1 MAAYGKASKSKRS
14 KKGDGETRVS
24 GKVALNKLIAWADLP
39 NVAEEIDEDDLNN
52 LGSRVVNEYNL
63 DEASRTDW
71 KTKAEKA
78 LDRAKLKSVP
88 KNYPFDKASNVKNPI
103 LASAA
108 LQFAARA
115 YPAIVDGQRIVK
127 GQVVGDDA
135 GVPVKGP
142 DGNPVLDEATGEP
155 QWQSPPG
162 AKRSKAER
170 ISKHM
175 SHQLINEM
183 PEWEEDTDVLL
194 GQVPI
199 VGCAFRK
206 VFYDPVLGRNRSEM
220 VPALDFVVNQR
231 TRSLETV
238 PRMTQVF
245 ELYPHEIEDRQA
257 EGLYLDC
264 DLGIAMGNDG
274 DDDAPHEFLEQHRY
288 CDLDEDG
295 SREPWIVTVHKDTG
309 KVVRIVANFDP
320 AELRLKDDGK
330 LGRIPRYNMFV
341 KYPFF
346 RDPEGGF
353 YDLGFG
359 ELLEPLSEVIDST
372 VNQMLDAGHLQNAG
386 GGFIGSGLRLK
397 KNQMRFAPGQY
408 HVVDAQGS
416 KVREAI
422 VNMEHPG
429 PSNVL
434 FQLLGMMVE
443 WSKEIANVKD
453 ILSGDQPRNQPAT
466 TTLAM
471 IEQGM
476 KVYTSIYKRL
486 YRALKKEY
494 GLLFA
499 LNAKHL
505 PEEQYLTV
513 LDSPMAIAREDYE
526 VGSMDVMPAADPNSV
541 TDMQKMQRAQVYLE
555 VGTNPEAQKAGV
567 DMRECLL
574 RFFDALG
581 AEDIEKL
588 MPPKPAQ
595 PSPPEKLQMAD
606 AMAKVEE
613 QEGKAM
619 KAKAEGTIATDQAER
634 VTRARDAEEFQKNLH
649 GQLQAIMGGQAP
661 EMPQPKQPRPNAAN
675 AAVNGNG
682 RAQPVA

>member
-1 MAAYGKASKSKRS
+1 MASKSYRS
-14 KKGDGETRVS
+14 RRKGEKTTSGTQALKKLME
-24 GKVALNKLIAWADLP
+24 WAELP
-39 NVAEEIDEDDLNN
+39 NVAEDVDDDRLNTI
-52 LGSRVVNEYNL
+52 GARVVDEYNL
-63 DEASRTDW
+63 DEASRSDW
-71 KTKAEKA
+71 KQKAERA
-78 LDRAKLKSVP
+78 LDRAKLKTT
-88 KNYPFDKASNVKNPI
+88 KKTYPFDGASNVKNPI
-103 LASAA
+103 LATAA

-127 GQVVGDDA
+127 GQVIGDDS
-135 GVPVKGP
+135 GMPELGP
-142 DGNPVLDEATGEP
+142 DSQPVIDPGTGEP
-155 QWQSPPG
+155 QWKVKPG
-162 AKRSKAER
+162 LKRSRADR

-194 GQVPI
+194 GQIPI

-206 VFYDPVLGRNRSEM
+206 VFFDPVLGRNRAEM

-245 ELYPHEIEDRQA
+245 ELYPHEIEDRIA
-257 EGLYLDC
+257 DGVYLDC
-264 DLGIAMGNDG
+264 DLGIAMGADG

-288 CDLDEDG
+288 LDLDEDG
-295 SREPWIVTVHKDTG
+295 HREPWIVTVHKDTG

-320 AELRLKDDGK
+320 NELRLKEDGK
-330 LGRIPRYNMFV
+330 LARIPRYNMFV

-408 HVVDAQGS
+408 HVVDAAGS

-429 PSNVL
+429 PSTVL
-434 FQLLGMMVE
+434 FQLLGTMVE
-443 WSKEIANVKD
+443 WSKEIANIKD
-453 ILSGDQPRNQPAT
+453 ILTGDQPRNQPAA

-476 KVYTSIYKRL
+476 KVYTSIYKRI

-494 GLLFA
+494 QLLFA

-505 PEEQYLTV
+505 PEQQYLTI
-513 LDSPMAIAREDYE
+513 LDNPMAIAREDYD
-526 VGSMDVMPAADPNSV
+526 VGAMDVMPAADPNSV

-555 VGTNPEAQKAGV
+555 IGTKPEAAQAGV
-567 DMRECLL
+567 DVRECLL
-574 RFFDALG
+574 RFFEALG
-581 AEDIEKL
+581 AEDIDKL
-588 MPPKPAQ
+588 MPPKPTQ
-595 PSPPEKLQMAD
+595 PSPPEQLQMKA
-606 AMAKVEE
+606 ASAEVAEK
-613 QEGKAM
+613 EGKALQ
-619 KAKAEGTIATDQAER
+619 AQAEGAMAQDAAQR
-634 VTRARDAEEFQKNLH
+634 MQRARDAEDFVRALQP
-649 GQLQAIMGGQAP
+649 QLQAITGGAP
-661 EMPQPKQPRPNAAN
+661 AN
-675 AAVNGNG
+675 GPGLSGTSNGG
-682 RAQPVA
+682 TLPEVA

>member
-1 MAAYGKASKSKRS
+1 MASKSNRS
-14 KKGDGETRVS
+14 KKYKSDKDKVS
-24 GKVALNKLIAWADLP
+24 GSQALRKLIAWADSA
-39 NVAEEIDEDDLNN
+39 NVAEDLDEDQ
-52 LGSRVVNEYNL
+52 LGNIGARVVTEFKL
-63 DEASRTDW
+63 DETSRADW
-71 KTKAEKA
+71 VQKAERN
-78 LDRAKLKSVP
+78 LDRAKLKSTP
-88 KNYPFDKASNVKNPI
+88 KSYPFAGAANVKSPI
-103 LASAA
+103 LAVAS

-127 GQVVGDDA
+127 SQVIGDDN
-135 GVPVKGP
+135 GVPLEDEMGQ
-142 DGNPVLDEATGEP
+142 PVVDPATGEP
-155 QWQSPPG
+155 QWKTPPG
-162 AKRSKAER
+162 MKRSKAER

-175 SHQLINEM
+175 SYQLINDM

-206 VFYDPVLGRNRSEM
+206 VFFDPTLNRNRSEM
-220 VPALDFVVNQR
+220 VPALDFVVNQK

-238 PRMTQVF
+238 PRMTQIF
-245 ELYPHEIEDRQA
+245 DLYPHEVEDRIA
-257 EGLYLDC
+257 DGTYLDC
-264 DLGIAMGNDG
+264 DLGIAAGADG

-288 CDLDEDG
+288 LDLDEDG
-295 SREPWIVTVHKDTG
+295 HREPWIVTVHKDTE

-320 AELRLKDDGK
+320 ADLKLKEDGK

-359 ELLEPLSEVIDST
+359 ELLEPMSEIIDST
-372 VNQMLDAGHLQNAG
+372 INQMLDAGHLQNAG

-408 HVVDAQGS
+408 HVVEANGQ

-443 WSKEIANVKD
+443 WSKEIANIKD
-453 ILSGDQPRNQPAT
+453 ILTGDQPRNQPAT

-476 KVYTSIYKRL
+476 KLYTSIYKRI

-494 GLLFA
+494 SLLFA
-499 LNAKHL
+499 LNGKHL
-505 PEEQYLTV
+505 PDEQYMTI
-513 LDSPMAIAREDYE
+513 LDSPMAIARSDYE
-526 VGSMDVMPAADPNSV
+526 PGSLDVVPAADPNSV
-541 TDMQKMQRAQVYLE
+541 TDMQKMSRAQVYME
-555 VGTNPEAQKAGV
+555 MAGNPAFQAAGGDIREA
-567 DMRECLL
+567 LL
-574 RFFDALG
+574 MFFDALGTG

-595 PSPPEKLQMAD
+595 PSPPEMMQMEGMAAEVEQKKGD
-606 AMAKVEE
+606 A
-613 QEGKAM
+613 
-619 KAKAEGTIATDQAER
+619 AKAQAEGMLAQDGAER
-634 VTRARDAEEFQKNLH
+634 MKRQRDAEDFGKT
-649 GQLQAIMGGQAP
+649 LQNELQGIMGGAAP
-661 EMPQPKQPRPNAAN
+661 AQTRSKRASPQQVGAAFG
-675 AAVNGNG
+675 ASNGG
-682 RAQPVA
+682 A

>member
-1 MAAYGKASKSKRS
+1 MAAYGKAKSKRG

-24 GKVALNKLIAWADLP
+24 GTQALRKLMDWAELP
-39 NVAEEIDEDDLNN
+39 NVAEEIDEDR
-52 LGSRVVNEYNL
+52 LGVIGSKVVAEFNL
-63 DEASRTDW
+63 DNNSRSDW
-71 KTKAEKA
+71 EKKAKKS
-78 LDRAKLKSVP
+78 LDRARLKAAR
-88 KNYPFDKASNVKNPI
+88 KTYPFDGSANVKNPI
-103 LASAA
+103 LATAA
-108 LQFAARA
+108 LQFASRA

-127 GQVVGDDA
+127 GQVVGDDR

-142 DGNPVLDEATGEP
+142 DGQPVLDEATGEP
-155 QWQSPPG
+155 QWQVKPG
-162 AKRSKAER
+162 VKRSKAER

-175 SHQLINEM
+175 SYQLTTEM

-194 GQVPI
+194 GQIPI

-206 VFYDPVLGRNRSEM
+206 TFYDPILQRNRCEM
-220 VPALDFVVNQR
+220 VPALDFVVNQK

-245 ELYPHEIEDRQA
+245 DLYPHEIEDRQA
-257 EGLYLDC
+257 EGVYLDC
-264 DLGIAMGNDG
+264 DLGIVGGSDG
-274 DDDAPHEFLEQHRY
+274 DEDAPHEFLEQHRY
-288 CDLDEDG
+288 LDLDEDG
-295 SREPWIVTVHKDTG
+295 HREPWIVTVHKDTA
-309 KVVRIVANFDP
+309 KVVCIVANFDP
-320 AELRLKDDGK
+320 NELRLKDDGK
-330 LGRIPRYNMFV
+330 LARIPRYNMFV

-408 HVVDAQGS
+408 HVVDAAGA

-429 PSNVL
+429 PSTVL

-443 WSKEIANVKD
+443 WSKEIANIKD
-453 ILSGDQPRNQPAT
+453 ILTGEQSRNQPAT

-494 GLLFA
+494 QLLFA

-505 PEEQYLTV
+505 PEQQYLTI
-513 LDSPMAIAREDYE
+513 LDNEMAIAREDYDTTA
-526 VGSMDVMPAADPNSV
+526 MDVSPAADPNTV
-541 TDMQKMQRAQVYLE
+541 TDMQKMQRAQVYME
-555 VGTNPEAQKAGV
+555 VGTNPVAVQAGV
-567 DMRECLL
+567 DPRECFQ
-574 RFFDALG
+574 RFFEALG
-581 AEDIEKL
+581 AEDIDKL
-588 MPPKPAQ
+588 MPPKPTQ

-619 KAKAEGTIATDQAER
+619 KATAEGVLAKDAADRQ
-634 VTRARDAEEFQKNLH
+634 VRARDAEEFAKGLR
-649 GQLQAIMGGQAP
+649 GQLQSIMGGAAA
-661 EMPQPKQPRPNAAN
+661 EQPPAKQPRPNA
-675 AAVNGNG
+675 VNGNG
-682 RAQPVA
+682 RTALV

>member
-1 MAAYGKASKSKRS
+1 MAYKAKSSKR

-24 GKVALNKLIAWADLP
+24 GAQALRKLIEWADLD
-39 NVAEEIDEDDLNN
+39 NVAEEIDSDRLST
-52 LGSRVVNEYNL
+52 LGARVVNEYEL
-63 DEASRTDW
+63 DESSRADW
-71 KTKAEKA
+71 VTKAEKA
-78 LDRAKLKSVP
+78 LDRAKLKST
-88 KNYPFDKASNVKNPI
+88 KKSYPFDGCANVKSPT
-103 LASAA
+103 LAVAA
-108 LQFAARA
+108 LQFQARA

-127 GQVVGDDA
+127 GTIVGDD
-135 GVPVKGP
+135 GGIPTMGP
-142 DGNPVLDEATGEP
+142 DGQPAIDPQTGEP
-155 QWQSPPG
+155 QWQTKPG
-162 AKRSKAER
+162 EKKSKADR

-175 SHQLINEM
+175 SYQLINEM

-206 VFYDPVLGRNRSEM
+206 VFYDSILRRNRSEM
-220 VPALDFVVNQR
+220 VPALDFVVHQK

-238 PRMTQVF
+238 PRMTQIF
-245 ELYPHEIEDRQA
+245 DLYPHEIEDRVA
-257 EGLYLDC
+257 DGIYLDC
-264 DLGIAMGNDG
+264 DLGIAMGADG

-288 CDLDEDG
+288 IDLDEDG
-295 SREPWIVTVHKDTG
+295 YREPWIVTVHKDTA

-320 AELRLKDDGK
+320 AELKLKPAGK
-330 LGRIPRYNMFV
+330 LARIPRYNMFV

-372 VNQMLDAGHLQNAG
+372 LNQMLDAGHLQNAG

-397 KNQMRFAPGQY
+397 KNQLRFAPGQY
-408 HVVDAQGS
+408 HVVDAQGQ

-443 WSKEIANVKD
+443 WSKEIANIKD
-453 ILSGDQPRNQPAT
+453 ILTGDQPRNQPAT

-476 KVYTSIYKRL
+476 KVYTSIYKRI
-486 YRALKKEY
+486 YRSLKKEY
-494 GLLFA
+494 ALLFA
-499 LNAKHL
+499 LNGKHL
-505 PEEQYLTV
+505 PDEQYMTI
-513 LDSPMAIAREDYE
+513 LDNRMAIARSDYE
-526 VGSMDVMPAADPNSV
+526 AGSMDVLPAADPNMV

-555 VGTNPEAQKAGV
+555 VGTKPEAVQAGV
-567 DMRECLL
+567 DPRECLR

-581 AEDIEKL
+581 AEEIEKL
-588 MPPKPAQ
+588 MPPKPQQ
-595 PSPPEKLQMAD
+595 PSPPEQMQMEGMTAE
-606 AMAKVEE
+606 VEQKKGE
-613 QEGKAM
+613 AM
-619 KAKAEGTIATDQAER
+619 KATAEGMMAQDKAQKHKRKSDADEFER
-634 VTRARDAEEFQKNLH
+634 MMGGE
-649 GQLQAIMGGQAP
+649 LQAIMGGGQNP
-661 EMPQPKQPRPNAAN
+661 MNGGGEGMSNGGPVPAA
-675 AAVNGNG
+675 A
-682 RAQPVA
+682 

>member
-1 MAAYGKASKSKRS
+1 MASKSNRKRS
-14 KKGDGETRVS
+14 DKSERRTSGEA
-24 GKVALNKLIAWADLP
+24 ALRKLMDWAELA
-39 NVAEEIDEDDLNN
+39 NVAEEIDEDRLSNI
-52 LGSRVVNEYNL
+52 GARVVDEYNL
-63 DEASRTDW
+63 DEASRAEW
-71 KTKAEKA
+71 KEKAERA
-78 LDRAKLKSVP
+78 LDRARLKATP
-88 KNYPFDKASNVKNPI
+88 KSYPFPAASNVKNPI
-103 LASAA
+103 LATAA

-115 YPAIVDGQRIVK
+115 YPAIVDGNRIVK
-127 GQVVGDDA
+127 GQVVGDDS
-135 GVPVKGP
+135 GVPVMGP
-142 DGNPVLDEATGEP
+142 DNQPVIDPASGQP
-155 QWQSPPG
+155 QWSNPPG
-162 AKRSKAER
+162 IKRSKADR

-175 SHQLINEM
+175 SYQLLNEM

-194 GQVPI
+194 GQIPI

-206 VFYDPVLGRNRSEM
+206 VFYDPTLKRNRSEM
-220 VPALDFVVNQR
+220 VPALDFVVNQS

-245 ELYPHEIEDRQA
+245 ELYPHEIEERVAD
-257 EGLYLDC
+257 GVYLDH
-264 DLGIAMGNDG
+264 DFGIAMGIAMGADG

-288 CDLDEDG
+288 LDLDEDG
-295 SREPWIVTVHKDTG
+295 YREPWIVTVHKDTA

-320 AELRLKDDGK
+320 NELRLKEDGK
-330 LGRIPRYNMFV
+330 LARIPRYNMFI

-408 HVVDAQGS
+408 HVVEANGA

-429 PSNVL
+429 PSSVL

-443 WSKEIANVKD
+443 WSKDIANIKD
-453 ILSGDQPRNQPAT
+453 VLSGDQQRNQPAT

-476 KVYTSIYKRL
+476 KVYTSIYKRI

-494 GLLFA
+494 GLLFN

-505 PEEQYLTV
+505 PEEQYLTI
-513 LDSPMAIAREDYE
+513 LDNQMAIAREDYE
-526 VGSMDVMPAADPNSV
+526 VGSMDVVPAADPSTV
-541 TDMQKMQRAQVYLE
+541 TDMQRMQRAQVYLE
-555 VGTNPEAQKAGV
+555 IGTKPEAQAAGV
-567 DMRECLL
+567 DVRECFQ
-574 RFFDALG
+574 RFFEALG

-588 MPPKPAQ
+588 LPPKPTQ
-595 PSPPEKLQMAD
+595 PSPQEQIGMKAAAADVAKKEGDAMKSTAEGQMAQD
-606 AMAKVEE
+606 AAQRMQRVRE
-613 QEGKAM
+613 
-619 KAKAEGTIATDQAER
+619 AEDFIKSLQP
-634 VTRARDAEEFQKNLH
+634 
-649 GQLQAIMGGQAP
+649 QLQALTGGQA
-661 EMPQPKQPRPNAAN
+661 MPAEGQGQAN
-675 AAVNGNG
+675 GAGNG
-682 RAQPVA
+682 GTLQQVA

>member
-1 MAAYGKASKSKRS
+1 MASKSNRS
-14 KKGDGETRVS
+14 KRADKADRRTSGEA
-24 GKVALNKLIAWADLP
+24 ALRKLMDWAESV
-39 NVAEEIDEDDLNN
+39 NVAEDIDEDRLSNI
-52 LGSRVVNEYNL
+52 GARVVDEYNL
-63 DEASRTDW
+63 DESSRSDW
-71 KTKAEKA
+71 KQKAERA
-78 LDRAKLKSVP
+78 LDRARLKATKKS
-88 KNYPFDKASNVKNPI
+88 YPFDGASNVKNPI
-103 LASAA
+103 LATAA

-115 YPAIVDGQRIVK
+115 YPAIVDGNRIVK

-135 GVPVKGP
+135 GVPQVGP
-142 DGNPVLDEATGEP
+142 DSQPIIDELTGQP
-155 QWQSPPG
+155 LWVNPPG
-162 AKRSKAER
+162 LKRSKADR

-175 SHQLINEM
+175 SYQLLNEM

-194 GQVPI
+194 GQIPI

-206 VFYDPVLGRNRSEM
+206 VFYDPTLKRNRSEM
-220 VPALDFVVNQR
+220 VPALDFVVNQN

-245 ELYPHEIEDRQA
+245 ELYPHEIEERVAD
-257 EGLYLDC
+257 GVYLDH
-264 DLGIAMGNDG
+264 DFGIAMGADG

-288 CDLDEDG
+288 LDLDEDG
-295 SREPWIVTVHKDTG
+295 YREPWIVTVHKDTA

-320 AELRLKDDGK
+320 GTLRLKEDGK

-429 PSNVL
+429 PSSVL

-443 WSKEIANVKD
+443 WSKDIANIKD
-453 ILSGDQPRNQPAT
+453 VLSGDQQRNQPAT

-476 KVYTSIYKRL
+476 KVYTSIYKRI

-494 GLLFA
+494 GLLFN

-505 PEEQYLTV
+505 PEEQYLTI
-513 LDSPMAIAREDYE
+513 LDNQMAIAREDYE
-526 VGSMDVMPAADPNSV
+526 VGSMDVVPAADPSTV
-541 TDMQKMQRAQVYLE
+541 TDMQRMQRAQVYLE
-555 VGTNPEAQKAGV
+555 IGTKPEAQQAGV
-567 DMRECLL
+567 NVRECFQ
-574 RFFDALG
+574 RFFEALG

-588 MPPKPAQ
+588 LPPKPTQ
-595 PSPPEKLQMAD
+595 PSPQEQIGIKAAAADVAKKEGDAMKSTAEGQMAQD
-606 AMAKVEE
+606 AAQRM
-613 QEGKAM
+613 Q
-619 KAKAEGTIATDQAER
+619 
-634 VTRARDAEEFQKNLH
+634 RARDAEDFIKSLQP
-649 GQLQAIMGGQAP
+649 QLQALTGGQA
-661 EMPQPKQPRPNAAN
+661 MPAEGQGQTNGAAN
-675 AAVNGNG
+675 GG
-682 RAQPVA
+682 TLQQVA